1 MAVQEVFGSFLATVV
16 ELQVSEDK
24 GVRLKRLVVAI
35 DCGQV
40 MNPVSVKSQIEGGTL
55 FGLSAALFNEITV
68 REGRVEQTNFHDYRQ
83 LRISD
88 APPVETY
95 IVESREA
102 PGGVGEAGTAMIAP
116 ALVNALAAA
125 NGTRIRRLP
134 LARAGYYV
142 I

>member
-24 GVRLKRLVVAI
+24 GIRLKRLVVAI

-102 PGGVGEAGTAMIAP
+102 PGGSARP
-116 ALVNALAAA
+116 A
-125 NGTRIRRLP
+125 RR
-134 LARAGYYV
+134 
-142 I
+142 